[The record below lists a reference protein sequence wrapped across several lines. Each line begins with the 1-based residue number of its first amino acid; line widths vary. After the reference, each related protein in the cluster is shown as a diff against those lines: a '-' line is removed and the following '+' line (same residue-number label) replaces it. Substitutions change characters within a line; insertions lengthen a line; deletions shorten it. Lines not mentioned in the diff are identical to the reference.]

1 MMVPANDLSGGGGG
15 VWPFEGW
22 VDVLFVEGAIHVHQ
36 LICFAVIVPLF
47 CIEYESILY

>member
-22 VDVLFVEGAIHVHQ
+22 VDVLFVQGAIHVHQ
-36 LICFAVIVPLF
+36 LICFVVIVPPWCSSSL
-47 CIEYESILY
+47 